1 MEENILHYN
10 SVIESADKYNGK
22 QVSDLIDK
30 GSIFQMIK
38 RGYRFDDEV
47 LKLANITKTV
57 HDHRV
62 ELVVVDH
69 EKDTKKYKK
78 DTATLKEIIKEID
91 TLEYDGY
98 DEKPEI
104 NNDEIEE
111 TDYAAEI
118 KKNNSRF
125 LWPLKLR

>member
-1 MEENILHYN
+1 MEENLLHYD

-22 QVSDLIDK
+22 MVGDLIDK

-38 RGYRFDDEV
+38 KGYQFDDEV
-47 LKLANITKTV
+47 LKLSHIKKTI

-62 ELVVVDH
+62 ELIVVDH

-98 DEKPEI
+98 VEKPDIET
-104 NNDEIEE
+104 NDDEE
-111 TDYAAEI
+111 TDYAE
-118 KKNNSRF
+118 
-125 LWPLKLR
+125 

>member
-30 GSIFQMIK
+30 GLIFQMIK
-38 RGYRFDDEV
+38 KGYRFDDEV

-57 HDHRV
+57 HHHRV
-62 ELVVVDH
+62 ELVVLDH

-91 TLEYDGY
+91 TLAYDGY

-104 NNDEIEE
+104 NNDDIEE

-118 KKNNSRF
+118 
-125 LWPLKLR
+125 